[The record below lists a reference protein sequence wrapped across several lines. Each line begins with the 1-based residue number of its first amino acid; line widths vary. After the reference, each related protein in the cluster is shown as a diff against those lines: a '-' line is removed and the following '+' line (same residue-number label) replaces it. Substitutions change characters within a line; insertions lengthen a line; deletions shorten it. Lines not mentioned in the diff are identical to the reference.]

1 MFQTAFFVLLWH
13 NDVLDGNAY
22 NVKKDEY
29 TVINKRKKEVD
40 THA

>member
-22 NVKKDEY
+22 NVKKEM
-29 TVINKRKKEVD
+29 D
-40 THA
+40 TQ